1 MGSDGNKQQVTISSE
16 GQDSPSEEQSKGAA
30 VADQDREYG
39 CRYCHKKF
47 SNKQALGGHQ
57 NAHKVER
64 AVEKNMQDNSYYDEG
79 PGSRMAMPTPP
90 FYGPYHHRHDLL
102 QRSLFAYS
110 HRPSGMLAAAPGLPP
125 YHVRPYHMAHAQNF
139 GPGPSSAFRP
149 VFNHSPPPVFA
160 EYPGYPN
167 TRNVPGNQY
176 DESGL
181 DLSLKL

>member
-1 MGSDGNKQQVTISSE
+1 MESDGNKQEQ
-16 GQDSPSEEQSKGAA
+16 GSPSEEQSKRAVVDQVA
-30 VADQDREYG
+30 VADIDREYG

-64 AVEKNMQDNSYYDEG
+64 AVEKNMQDSNYYDEG
-79 PGSRMAMPTPP
+79 PGSRMTVPTP
-90 FYGPYHHRHDLL
+90 FFGSYHHRHDFQ
-102 QRSLFAYS
+102 QRSLFAYN
-110 HRPSGMLAAAPGLPP
+110 HRPSGMLAVAPCLPP
-125 YHVRPYHMAHAQNF
+125 FHVRPNPMAHAQDF
-139 GPGPSSAFRP
+139 GPGPSSAFTP
-149 VFNHSPPPVFA
+149 VFNQAPPMGFA
-160 EYPGYPN
+160 EYLIQPGYPN

>member
-1 MGSDGNKQQVTISSE
+1 MEDDDNKQEQ
-16 GQDSPSEEQSKGAA
+16 GSPSEEQSKRAIGDQAA
-30 VADQDREYG
+30 VADIDREYG

-64 AVEKNMQDNSYYDEG
+64 AMEKNMHDNNYYVEG
-79 PGSRMAMPTPP
+79 TGSRMTVPTP
-90 FYGPYHHRHDLL
+90 FFGPYHYRHDLP
-102 QRSLFAYS
+102 QRSLFAYN
-110 HRPSGMLAAAPGLPP
+110 HRPSGMLAVAPCLPP
-125 YHVRPYHMAHAQNF
+125 FHIRPSPMAHAQNF
-139 GPGPSSAFRP
+139 RP
-149 VFNHSPPPVFA
+149 VFNQAPPLGFA
-160 EYPGYPN
+160 EYLVQPGHLN